1 MEEKNKSSII
11 DFVTAKEYLIKELSK
26 EIEQDKL
33 PKFYPEK
40 NEIKI
45 EFEVEAISPEDI
57 IQSIQ
62 ILKTY
67 IENLR
72 IHSIDSN
79 FFVIQAMNEN
89 LFEMKSIL
97 DNIKFRFISMGNQ
110 KKIDI
115 SKKGDLQTGE
125 LYAVILLCK
134 YFSKTDPKKNLN
146 PKDILQKLGVTV
158 FLPEEE
164 RLKGNNLG
172 FENIAGYESVKQEIR
187 ESIIMPLK
195 NPEAFDEVSKLT
207 RKFPSL
213 NRPRAVL
220 FEGDPGVG
228 KTSMAKIVSFLCD
241 LPLIYVPIESILS
254 KYYGE
259 SSQNLAQV
267 FDAAALYPSA
277 LIFLDEIDSLAGSRE
292 EGIIEA
298 TRKLLSVLLRKLD
311 GFEGKPRT
319 MTIGATNR
327 KQDLDKALLSRF
339 DRSIYFPLPNTTER
353 AAIIQTYSIQL
364 EQKEV
369 HELSK
374 SLEGFSGR
382 NIKDFCDRVERKWA
396 SELIEK
402 KLNITAPTFEK
413 YKEVLEF
420 LQKP

>member
-11 DFVTAKEYLIKELSK
+11 DFVTAKEYLLKELSK
-26 EIEQDKL
+26 ETENSKL
-33 PKFYPEK
+33 PKIFPEK

-45 EFEVEAISPEDI
+45 EFEVENINSEDLVE
-57 IQSIQ
+57 SLR
-62 ILKTY
+62 ILKNH

-97 DNIKFRFISMGNQ
+97 DNIKFRFISYGNQ
-110 KKIDI
+110 RKIDI
-115 SKKGDLQTGE
+115 SKKGDLKTEE
-125 LYAVILLCK
+125 LYAVISLFK
-134 YFSKTDPKKNLN
+134 YFYKSESKKNQDPKEILN
-146 PKDILQKLGVTV
+146 KLGVSV
-158 FLPEEE
+158 FLPEQE
-164 RLKGNNLG
+164 RLKGNLLG
-172 FENIAGYESVKQEIR
+172 FDTIAGYESVKQEIK

-195 NPEAFDEVSKLT
+195 NPDAFDRVSKLT
-207 RKFPSL
+207 RKFHSV

-220 FEGDPGVG
+220 FEGEPGVG
-228 KTSMAKIVSFLCD
+228 KTSMAKIVSYLCD

-259 SSQNLAQV
+259 SSQNLAHV

-277 LIFLDEIDSLAGSRE
+277 LIFLDEIDSLAGKRE

-327 KQDLDKALLSRF
+327 KQDLDNALLSRF
-339 DRSIYFPLPNTTER
+339 DRSIYFPLPNQIER

-364 EQKEV
+364 NQKEV
-369 HELSK
+369 HELAK
-374 SLEGFSGR
+374 NLEGYSGR

-396 SELIEK
+396 SFLIEENLK
-402 KLNITAPTFEK
+402 IIAPPFEK
-413 YKEVLEF
+413 YKEVLDF
-420 LQKP
+420 LQKT